1 MKKAGKNTGREKNL
15 PCRVDKPGWDDY
27 NKCNIT
33 KLAVKRRVGLRID
46 LSREPGRWKRAGNR
60 GLKMVSEL
68 RGRRARAPSPRRER
82 PLQRPAVSRGM
93 VCPGRSIEAAS
104 RKGAVKQGGTTEAF
118 CAPVLAGHDGP
129 QGRERFCIRSSAAGG
144 AAGTVP
150 PGKNKTLYC

>member
-1 MKKAGKNTGREKNL
+1 MEAGREQGAENGLGAAWTKSKSAKSATGA
-15 PCRVDKPGWDDY
+15 PVTASGCKPRHG
-27 NKCNIT
+27 
-33 KLAVKRRVGLRID
+33 V
-46 LSREPGRWKRAGNR
+46 
-60 GLKMVSEL
+60 
-68 RGRRARAPSPRRER
+68 
-82 PLQRPAVSRGM
+82 
-93 VCPGRSIEAAS
+93 PGRSIEAAS